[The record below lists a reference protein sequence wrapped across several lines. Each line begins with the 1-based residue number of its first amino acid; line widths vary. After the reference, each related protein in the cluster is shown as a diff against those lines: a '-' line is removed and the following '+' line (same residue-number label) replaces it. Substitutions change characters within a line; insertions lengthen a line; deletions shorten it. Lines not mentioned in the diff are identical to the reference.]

1 MSNKP
6 TTLQHLKSTA
16 MRSNILAAEVA
27 QATADAI
34 EELGGQ
40 KADLGA
46 WHTVTLP
53 AASWAANTDE
63 ETLAAGYAFCCEA
76 ALAGIA
82 AKDSAESVLHAGSI
96 AAARAATLCPTTDVL
111 DGKIRYYAV
120 TQPGAAII
128 LQVRPIVGAPA
139 S

>member
-16 MRSNILAAEVA
+16 MRSNTLAAEVA
-27 QATADAI
+27 QAAADAI

-53 AASWAANTDE
+53 VANWAANTDE

-82 AKDSAESVLHAGSI
+82 AKDSAESILHAGSI